1 MKNLH
6 LQLFTLFF
14 LKEHTLK
21 SVFTSLMSKVVRYYS
36 QFKGKS
42 KDQEYWN
49 KCAIGGK
56 TGRDMG

>member
-42 KDQEYWN
+42 KDQEY
-49 KCAIGGK
+49 
-56 TGRDMG
+56 